1 MVNIFREVDEDLRR
15 EHYEKLWRRYGNYV
29 IGAAVAAVVVT
40 AAIVG
45 WRDYQTRQRLTQGD
59 SFARAVTL
67 ATAGQRRAAAD
78 AFESLAEEAHPG
90 YATLARF
97 NVAALRA
104 ERGDLAGAVAIYD
117 ELAETAVNETLRSLA
132 VILSVSYSLE
142 NADPAELSERL
153 APLTAEDNP
162 WRYSALELTAL
173 LSGRTG
179 DKERERDIFTRLFED
194 PGAPAGIRAR
204 ASEMLKILGG

>member
-1 MVNIFREVDEDLRR
+1 MLPRRTSGGVPGFRNVCFVD
-15 EHYEKLWRRYGNYV
+15 
-29 IGAAVAAVVVT
+29 
-40 AAIVG
+40 
-45 WRDYQTRQRLTQGD
+45 
-59 SFARAVTL
+59 
-67 ATAGQRRAAAD
+67 AD
-78 AFESLAEEAHPG
+78 EP
-90 YATLARF
+90 
-97 NVAALRA
+97 VPV
-104 ERGDLAGAVAIYD
+104 DI
-117 ELAETAVNETLRSLA
+117 
-132 VILSVSYSLE
+132 
-142 NADPAELSERL
+142 ELSERL